1 MDTFVFYCPHCKQKI
16 EADELL
22 RGKIVK
28 CPCCK
33 EEIVIDIECFWEE
46 DNNGEY
52 NISNE
57 DNNKATIDDNNLE
70 NNDIEDDENNISLE
84 DNLDNNNDEIDPH
97 KQCKLCRGKL
107 DIDDGTY
114 VYVCPNCAKLITFPL
129 YRDEKIAE
137 LYTTAENFCQEKE
150 YGKAYSVYEMI
161 ISETPDDPAAYWGML
176 LSKFGVEYVKIPE
189 SETYVPYYSLK
200 TDECILNDITFL
212 TILDIAEPDIAK
224 LYQSEAL
231 RIIPNQNAVKKQKEL
246 KLKEQ
251 YNHLLE
257 HLNLEFKL
265 NDNPELLASLRKNIN
280 ETKKA
285 LKKVKTLDETELEA
299 IIECNI
305 QVLKYSGNLDEKIER
320 IRIKREN
327 LRKKTIKATKLLFT
341 VLAVLVICYYTI
353 QAGSYAVSKYS
364 LWSGN
369 VCLTKDGVIVGFKY
383 DKNLIK
389 NCVIPDNVTKITSN
403 TFKGCSKLQKLE
415 IPASVKEIEENAF
428 ENCTALK
435 NISLPN
441 GITKIKAGTFRGC
454 SSLQKLII
462 PASVKEIEENA
473 FENCYA
479 LKNISLPNGI
489 SKIAA
494 ATFKGCSSLEELI
507 IPATVTEIE
516 EKAFK
521 NCSALRKI
529 SLPKGISKIAASTFR
544 GCSNLQELI
553 IPPNV
558 KVIEES
564 AFENCSALREISLP
578 NGITKIKSSYFKG
591 CYSLQE
597 LTIPSTVTEIEE
609 KAFEYCVALKKISL
623 PNGISKIKSSYFKG
637 SSSLEELIIP
647 STVTEIEEGAFENCS
662 NLKKIS
668 LPKGISK
675 IAASTF
681 RGCKNLQEL
690 SIPSTVTEIEE
701 SAFENCSRLWEFS
714 LPKGISKIAASTFR
728 GCSSLRKLTI
738 PSTVTE
744 IEEGAFEN
752 CKNLRTL
759 LSLDSQYEKKHSYS
773 RHVLSGLVIPYS
785 VKKIGE
791 RAFYDCG
798 TMKTSYGRMA
808 GKYVVA
814 IDCKIENYPF
824 YFSDIVTRISS
835 QGKEYSIYPLE
846 GNLNNQTKTFPFPEN
861 CGSNKF
867 HIAGDE
873 RLKSCTIIYLSQT
886 GAKYFIDAEKGDAKS
901 QYLLGYD
908 CLKNNYLEGAK
919 KWLKKSAENN
929 YAPAQKLLSQL
940 KDKEMKSK
948 KHSSLGLG
956 FSKNSSTLKT
966 LNNKK
971 ITAIKIPPE
980 VRQIKQGTFKK
991 CNPSLVVTISK
1002 NITSIEEAAFTG
1014 VKKVISENE
1023 LFPVDEN
1030 GVLIDKKNK
1039 KLLFAPP
1046 TLQKEYKIPK
1056 TVTKIGKEAFF
1067 NCSLLKE
1074 ITIPPQITSIGYA
1087 AFAGINK
1094 VISNNETFIVD
1105 ENGALLDKKRKEL
1118 LYVPPTL
1125 KEEYKI
1131 PHIVRHI
1138 GHKAFFN
1145 CSLLKEII
1153 IPGSIKFVNIE
1164 EFNSCKNLKTL
1175 ILQNGVKYFNTFSF
1189 NVTPLNIEFMDLP
1202 PSITEVN
1209 FSRRFSSFLPK
1220 LKRIRLSK
1228 QTKVSGKTPKVLS
1241 FYD

>member
-22 RGKIVK
+22 RDKIVK

-84 DNLDNNNDEIDPH
+84 NNLDNNNDEIDPH

-231 RIIPNQNAVKKQKEL
+231 RIIPNPDAVKKQKEL

-257 HLNLEFKL
+257 HLDLEFKL

-305 QVLKYSGNLDEKIER
+305 QVLKYSGNLDEKIEI

-428 ENCTALK
+428 ENCSALK

-441 GITKIKAGTFRGC
+441 GISKIKAGTFKGC
-454 SSLQKLII
+454 INLQELII
-462 PASVKEIEENA
+462 PQSVKEIEENA
-473 FENCYA
+473 FENCSA

-494 ATFKGCSSLEELI
+494 ATFKGCSS
-507 IPATVTEIE
+507 
-516 EKAFK
+516 
-521 NCSALRKI
+521 
-529 SLPKGISKIAASTFR
+529 
-544 GCSNLQELI
+544 LQELI

-609 KAFEYCVALKKISL
+609 K
-623 PNGISKIKSSYFKG
+623 
-637 SSSLEELIIP
+637 
-647 STVTEIEEGAFENCS
+647 AFENCS

-744 IEEGAFEN
+744 IEEKAFEN

-798 TMKTSYGRMA
+798 IMKTSYGRMA
-808 GKYVVA
+808 GKYIIA
-814 IDCKIENYPF
+814 IDCKIENDSV
-824 YFSDIVTRISS
+824 YFSDIITRSNNS
-835 QGKEYSIYPLE
+835 GKEYSIYPLTSDLR
-846 GNLNNQTKTFPFPEN
+846 NKAKTFPFPEN
-861 CGSNKF
+861 CDQYKSYISSDK
-867 HIAGDE
+867 
-873 RLKSCTIIYLSQT
+873 RLTNCTIIFLSET

-919 KWLKKSAENN
+919 KWLKKSAKNN

-1105 ENGALLDKKRKEL
+1105 ENGALIDKKRKEL

-1131 PHIVRHI
+1131 PV
-1138 GHKAFFN
+1138 
-1145 CSLLKEII
+1145 
-1153 IPGSIKFVNIE
+1153 
-1164 EFNSCKNLKTL
+1164 
-1175 ILQNGVKYFNTFSF
+1175 Q
-1189 NVTPLNIEFMDLP
+1189 DLD
-1202 PSITEVN
+1202 
-1209 FSRRFSSFLPK
+1209 F
-1220 LKRIRLSK
+1220 
-1228 QTKVSGKTPKVLS
+1228 
-1241 FYD
+1241 

>member
-521 NCSALRKI
+521 NCSALR
-529 SLPKGISKIAASTFR
+529 
-544 GCSNLQELI
+544 
-553 IPPNV
+553 
-558 KVIEES
+558 
-564 AFENCSALREISLP
+564 
-578 NGITKIKSSYFKG
+578 
-591 CYSLQE
+591 
-597 LTIPSTVTEIEE
+597 
-609 KAFEYCVALKKISL
+609 
-623 PNGISKIKSSYFKG
+623 
-637 SSSLEELIIP
+637 
-647 STVTEIEEGAFENCS
+647 
-662 NLKKIS
+662 KIS